1 MAEILKNV
9 FEDDIGNQ
17 YYLAN
22 DTETTYDQ
30 AGVPLNNGG
39 DLSEASVNF
48 SVGTARK
55 ALTPKARFKA
65 LMGDIAKWLTDL
77 GTAAFCNVANNDTT
91 TVSGF
96 VADARIV
103 KQHGDEIDGINSD
116 LGALNDGGNIKGM
129 DAREDGV
136 YITYVPTAGA
146 DAVTKKL
153 GNVLYAGILTLTSY
167 NQNGPG
173 NANFDL
179 KPLLSNYASLT
190 TANMCIEA
198 TYFKGF
204 EARVNNLSI
213 QGGTGYTYTYD
224 AMTGIL
230 TVSGMG
236 TVNYSYKSRP
246 EKIKLVVLQDDIA

>member
-1 MAEILKNV
+1 MQIFKLFFKDKKGAKVEY
-9 FEDDIGNQ
+9 DIG
-17 YYLAN
+17 AN
-22 DTETTYDQ
+22 
-30 AGVPLNNGG
+30 A
-39 DLSEASVNF
+39 VNVQED
-48 SVGTARK
+48 SSH
-55 ALTPKARFKA
+55 RFIT
-65 LMGDIAKWLTDL
+65 DVERQQWNAKLEEKDL
-77 GTAAFCNVANNDTT
+77 GAAAKYAVANNDTT
-91 TVSGF
+91 TVPGF
-96 VADARIV
+96 LADARIV
-103 KQHGDEIDGINSD
+103 KQHGDEIDQINSD
-116 LGALNDGGNIKGM
+116 LSALNDSGAIIGM
-129 DAREDGV
+129 NAREDGV
-136 YITYVPTAGA
+136 YITYHNGA
-146 DAVTKKL
+146 DTVIKKL
-153 GNVLYAGILTLTSY
+153 GSVLYAGFLTPTSY

-224 AMTGIL
+224 ATTGML
-230 TVSGMG
+230 TVSGIG